1 MNDAEVT
8 TVDAGERQVSR
19 RTTVSAPAADL
30 FAILADPHRHHE
42 VDGSGSVRSN
52 VTGPHAVK
60 LGDSFTVGMKMFGVP
75 YRITSKVSA
84 LEAGRL
90 IEWRHP
96 AGQRWRWEFL
106 PLSETSTQVT
116 ETFDYRESKAAKVLE
131 AVKFPAKN
139 AHGIEASL
147 KVLQSRFS

>member
-1 MNDAEVT
+1 MSDANVT

-19 RTTVSAPAADL
+19 RVTVSAPAADL
-30 FAILADPHRHHE
+30 FALLADPHRHHE

-60 LGDSFTVGMKMFGVP
+60 LGDSFTVGMKMFGLP
-75 YRITSKVSA
+75 YHITSKVSA
-84 LEAGRL
+84 FEAGRL
-90 IEWRHP
+90 IEWQHP

-116 ETFDYRESKAAKVLE
+116 ETFDYRDSKSAKGLE
-131 AVKFPAKN
+131 AIKFPGKN
-139 AHGIEASL
+139 AKGIEATL
-147 KVLQSRFS
+147 KGLQSRFA